1 MIDPYVATAVIVGLI
16 VVFGIVLPVLSI
28 RFPDYVSYRW
38 CVVVVMLAVLVGA
51 VVDFAPLSDETR
63 RTLIV
68 GTLIVA
74 GAYVVL
80 RTAEKALA
88 KGWLRGASIEA
99 QKGDISVKIHAD
111 DDKPPE

>member
-16 VVFGIVLPVLSI
+16 VVFGVVLPVLSI

-68 GTLIVA
+68 GTLIVS

-80 RTAEKALA
+80 RTVEKALA
-88 KGWLRGASIEA
+88 KGWLRGARIEA

>member
-1 MIDPYVATAVIVGLI
+1 MIDPYIATGVICALVF
-16 VVFGIVLPVLSI
+16 VFGVALPVLSI

-51 VVDFAPLSDETR
+51 VVDFEPLSDETR

-68 GTLIVA
+68 GTLIVS

-99 QKGDISVKIHAD
+99 QKGDISVKIRAD
-111 DDKPPE
+111 DDRPSE